1 MIDFEKIEISK
12 KLGKSRVCGYTSDRN
27 DRNDSFFSLL
37 HVRAYIH
44 NSFLFIISI
53 ISVIKKE
60 KKKEKP
66 RKIKGLRNSR
76 QKRKVITNLSQT
88 CHNLSQTKFWMNDWK
103 GENDE

>member
-12 KLGKSRVCGYTSDRN
+12 KLGKSRVCGYVSDRN

-60 KKKEKP
+60 KKKK
-66 RKIKGLRNSR
+66 K
-76 QKRKVITNLSQT
+76 T
-88 CHNLSQTKFWMNDWK
+88 
-103 GENDE
+103 

>member
-12 KLGKSRVCGYTSDRN
+12 KLGKSWVCGYVSDRN

-53 ISVIKKE
+53 ISVIEKEKRRQNLGKSRVFRIAGKKE
-60 KKKEKP
+60 K
-66 RKIKGLRNSR
+66 
-76 QKRKVITNLSQT
+76 LSQIY
-88 CHNLSQTKFWMNDWK
+88 H
-103 GENDE
+103 